1 MKVLKLL
8 ADPNVILDES
18 PMHVS
23 HLKAPRPS
31 PGQQIRSLQ
40 MLKIPSKSSKSDGN
54 SNLKGMTGKPILFLA
69 EGSNERFEAFGR
81 PQCHPT

>member
-1 MKVLKLL
+1 MNVLKLF

-18 PMHVS
+18 LIHVS

-40 MLKIPSKSSKSDGN
+40 MLKILSKSSKSDGD
-54 SNLKGMTGKPILFLA
+54 SNLKGMIGKPILFLA
-69 EGSNERFEAFGR
+69 GGANERFEAFDR